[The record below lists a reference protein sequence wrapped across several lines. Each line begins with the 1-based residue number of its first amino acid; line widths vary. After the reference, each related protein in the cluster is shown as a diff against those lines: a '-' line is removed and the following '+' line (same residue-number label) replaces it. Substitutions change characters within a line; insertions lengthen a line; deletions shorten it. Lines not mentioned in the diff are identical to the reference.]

1 MGSYCPSSTFES
13 VTTSSGGQNTN
24 GGDKH
29 HCSAH
34 VDVEM
39 PQVVSCESSSCPSM
53 SVKCARS
60 THRGNNSQSACDT
73 SDFENGT
80 EDSSIT
86 VTKSCLS
93 GASELESLHPASQIS
108 VLSTFHHLP
117 SQTTQCSK
125 GFGCLMVETETK
137 LNTPGVMKEKEA
149 IGHSIDIL
157 VNLSDMICPLDTKN
171 TIVLRDLH
179 ENIVLNE
186 NGCSSSLNEQELQC
200 LATSVSNQD
209 DLSSRGN
216 KINILRNYL
225 IGSASV
231 RKSFTCQ
238 NDVNFEELIGAEGG
252 CDQSLEVNNSRH
264 KCEPP
269 VRLGLLGGGEN
280 SVNNG
285 TSTSSSDN
293 AGASDWSV
301 NNNSSAGAQFNSNG
315 QQGRSLL
322 NTRPLRAGKGLDSN
336 PTDGNILNRR
346 NSQEEKGLSV
356 KLCEEHLSEI
366 QSTAAQNDG
375 WGKTVINQYS
385 SWDDPNS
392 SPRETNSC
400 VWEGSANSGT
410 EIWKNNIRNHNKG
423 GILGRNNSLPLGHTP
438 STHTGR
444 IWGEEKDTSMWSGT
458 DQGPNIFEN
467 SSRQDH
473 WCGSG
478 HRSRVEPGV
487 ASNGP
492 GNRQETGGSMCNKA
506 TSRNWSPMNTPKKT
520 DFQASGWE
528 GYSNSVTSHPTS
540 SFGDGTSVW
549 CNPQRQG
556 KECNWKDMPPPGPI
570 SEIGIIGN
578 NVPHFRPSFPP
589 NGSGMICLPPSFNP
603 SSRKPDVGPPLWG
616 KMSALNQGPNWSDM
630 QHRCSPGSG
639 VWDETHVYPALK
651 NIPGSTN
658 WGESNH
664 PMGTTYWGAK
674 PKTASTLNFDGQI
687 NTSGWASV
695 KSSKPLPKDLICT
708 SKQYRILLEMGYKK
722 EDVENALQNTT
733 MNLEE
738 ALGELHTLANK
749 DKSLMDVIGDY
760 HKMQTVVDDVSLN
773 NPLTDSLHRAALNS
787 EGIHVPPMFGG
798 TQTFK
803 HQKYTSLNVLGGRL
817 NQPSATHLKLLVQQ
831 IQVAVQAG
839 YLNPQI
845 INQPLAPQT
854 LHLLSQLLQEIKL
867 LYEIQQL
874 HGSQQFGK
882 GGALPP
888 QFNMHVTQI
897 KQRINNL
904 RNQIAV
910 QQANFIKHHVHQQ
923 LPESVNLSTLQ
934 SPSHELFKPGL
945 EHLASELSIKEP
957 STFKPLSRLSQWK
970 LPSVDKDDQNLLV
983 GNTERS
989 SNGLGDFSRAP
1000 GTMSKLGT
1008 SLHASLSSAET
1019 SPNCPGAWHLS
1030 SSEGN
1035 RIIHLQNN
1043 VNMNSSNSS
1052 SINSSSSTI
1061 ESEPKAT
1068 TSLTVSSQPSYNL
1081 NDLLTEFE
1089 PGKPWKSI
1097 SDGKSVEG
1105 DQHLMPNSTACSPFS
1120 LSSIRNTDW
1129 TSKSRPSPTS
1139 SGDSLVASLASLT
1152 SSPWTFDTG
1161 TSNDSDFKP
1170 GWGLLG
1176 PRKLP
1181 LSGSWGAPGSK
1192 IHKPSGLIGK
1202 EKDIVD
1208 KQNSFL
1214 VLRNLT
1220 PQIDGST
1227 LKTLCLQHGP
1237 LQLFHLLLNQG
1248 IAVVK
1253 YSTREEC
1260 TKAQSAL
1267 NNCVLGN
1274 TTIFVEI
1281 PTEAEIH
1288 SYLHHTGSGQSSSAS
1303 GVAWSNK
1310 KSTNV
1315 GSNIEGSSM
1324 FPRGGG
1330 ACDANHE
1337 KEWNITNKLDG
1348 PSQTGSF
1355 SSSGRGLWRTTQS
1368 VSGRMNC
1375 FLPGE
1380 LLDGDAF

>member
-1 MGSYCPSSTFES
+1 MGSYYASSTSES
-13 VTTSSGGQNTN
+13 VITSSGGQSTN
-24 GGDKH
+24 GGDIH

-34 VDVEM
+34 VEM

-53 SVKCARS
+53 SVICARS
-60 THRGNNSQSACDT
+60 THCGNSQNACDT

-80 EDSSIT
+80 ENSSVT

-93 GASELESLHPASQIS
+93 GARELESVHPASQIS

-117 SQTTQCSK
+117 LQTTQCSK
-125 GFGCLMVETETK
+125 GFDCLMVETETK
-137 LNTPGVMKEKEA
+137 LNTPSVMKEKEA

-157 VNLSDMICPLDTKN
+157 MNLSDMICPLDTKN
-171 TIVLRDLH
+171 TVVLRNLQQ
-179 ENIVLNE
+179 NIVVNE
-186 NGCSSSLNEQELQC
+186 NGCSSSLNEQELPC

-209 DLSSRGN
+209 DLNSRGN

-225 IGSASV
+225 VGSASV
-231 RKSFTCQ
+231 RKSFPCQ
-238 NDVNFEELIGAEGG
+238 NGVNFEELIGAEGG
-252 CDQSLEVNNSRH
+252 CDQSSEVNISRH

-285 TSTSSSDN
+285 TSSSDN
-293 AGASDWSV
+293 AGASDWCVS
-301 NNNSSAGAQFNSNG
+301 NNSSAGAQFNSNG
-315 QQGRSLL
+315 QQGRSLV
-322 NTRPLRAGKGLDSN
+322 NTRALGAGIGLDSN
-336 PTDGNILNRR
+336 PTNGNILNRQ
-346 NSQEEKGLSV
+346 NSQEEIGLSV

-375 WGKTVINQYS
+375 WGKTVINQDS
-385 SWDDPNS
+385 SWDYPNF
-392 SPRETNSC
+392 SPIETNGC

-423 GILGRNNSLPLGHTP
+423 GNLGRSNSLPLGHTP
-438 STHTGR
+438 STYTGR
-444 IWGEEKDTSMWSGT
+444 IWGEEEDTSMWRSGN
-458 DQGPNIFEN
+458 DQGPNTFEN

-473 WCGSG
+473 WCRSG
-478 HRSRVEPGV
+478 HRSRVEPGL
-487 ASNGP
+487 ASNDP
-492 GNRQETGGSMCNKA
+492 GNRQETGGLVCNKA
-506 TSRNWSPMNTPKKT
+506 TSRNWSPMNTPKKI

-540 SFGDGTSVW
+540 SFDDVW

-578 NVPHFRPSFPP
+578 NMPHFRPSFPP

-603 SSRKPDVGPPLWG
+603 SSRKPDVGPTLWG
-616 KMSALNQGPNWSDM
+616 KMSALNHGQNWSDM

-674 PKTASTLNFDGQI
+674 PKTASTLNFDGHI
-687 NTSGWASV
+687 NTGGWASV

-708 SKQYRILLEMGYKK
+708 SKQYRILSEMGYKK
-722 EDVENALQNTT
+722 EDVENALQKTN

-738 ALGELHTLANK
+738 ALGELHKLPNK
-749 DKSLMDVIGDY
+749 DKNLMDVIGDY

-773 NPLTDSLHRAALNS
+773 NPLADSLHRAVLNT
-787 EGIHVPPMFGG
+787 EGIHAPPMFGG
-798 TQTFK
+798 IQTFK
-803 HQKYTSLNVLGGRL
+803 HQKYASLDVLGRRL
-817 NQPSATHLKLLVQQ
+817 NQPSTTHLKLLVQQ

-854 LHLLSQLLQEIKL
+854 LQLLYQLLQEIKL
-867 LYEIQQL
+867 LCEVQELQ
-874 HGSQQFGK
+874 GSQQFGK

-888 QFNMHVTQI
+888 QLNMHVTQI

-904 RNQIAV
+904 RYQIAA
-910 QQANFIKHHVHQQ
+910 QQANFMKHHQQVHQQ
-923 LPESVNLSTLQ
+923 LPESVSLSTLQ

-945 EHLASELSIKEP
+945 QHLASELSIKEP

-970 LPSVDKDDQNLLV
+970 LSSVDKDEENLLFR
-983 GNTERS
+983 NTERS
-989 SNGLGDFSRAP
+989 SNGLGSFSRAP

-1008 SLHASLSSAET
+1008 SLHASLSSPE
-1019 SPNCPGAWHLS
+1019 SSLNCPGAWHLS

-1035 RIIHLQNN
+1035 RIVHLQNN
-1043 VNMNSSNSS
+1043 VNMNGSNSP
-1052 SINSSSSTI
+1052 SSTI

-1097 SDGKSVEG
+1097 SDRKSVEA
-1105 DQHLMPNSTACSPFS
+1105 DQRLMPKSTACSPFS
-1120 LSSIRNTDW
+1120 LSSIQNTDW
-1129 TSKSRPSPTS
+1129 TSKSRPSSTS

-1170 GWGLLG
+1170 GWGPLG

-1181 LSGSWGAPGSK
+1181 LSRSWETPGSK

-1227 LKTLCLQHGP
+1227 LKTFCLQHGP

-1253 YSTREEC
+1253 YSTREESA
-1260 TKAQSAL
+1260 KAQSAL

-1281 PTEAEIH
+1281 PTEAEIQ
-1288 SYLHHTGSGQSSSAS
+1288 SYLHYTGSGQSSSAS
-1303 GVAWSNK
+1303 WVAWSNK
-1310 KSTNV
+1310 KSTNI

-1324 FPRGGG
+1324 FPCRGG
-1330 ACDANHE
+1330 ARDANHE

-1348 PSQTGSF
+1348 PSQTWSF
-1355 SSSGRGLWRTTQS
+1355 SGSGRGLWRTTHS
-1368 VSGRMNC
+1368 VSGTVNC